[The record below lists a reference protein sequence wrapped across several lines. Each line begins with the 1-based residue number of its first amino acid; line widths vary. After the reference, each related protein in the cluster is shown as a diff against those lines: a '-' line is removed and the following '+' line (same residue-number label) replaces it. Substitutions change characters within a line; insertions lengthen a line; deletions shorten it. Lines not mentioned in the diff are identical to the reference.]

1 MIKKGLG
8 EIIWSGEMTIND
20 KKYSVDVTVL
30 HYPNGIK
37 YWYGIGYYHNNTIQN
52 YIVADNYTTDIGDIV
67 VTHGTLDYFEFQGSG
82 IPQGKLGE
90 FLHG

>member
-37 YWYGIGYYHNNTIQN
+37 Y
-52 YIVADNYTTDIGDIV
+52 
-67 VTHGTLDYFEFQGSG
+67 
-82 IPQGKLGE
+82 
-90 FLHG
+90 